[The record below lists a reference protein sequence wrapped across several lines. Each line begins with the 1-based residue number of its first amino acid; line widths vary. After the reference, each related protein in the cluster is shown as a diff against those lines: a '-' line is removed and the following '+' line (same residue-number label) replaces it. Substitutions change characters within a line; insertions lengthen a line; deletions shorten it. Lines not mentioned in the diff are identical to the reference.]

1 MPRFVTFDEM
11 KELYEF
17 SLSSNGLK
25 VGFDGTEKE
34 IADGALAAAYEVYRT
49 LGPEDCIKERE
60 AGLLALFAVLMV
72 SVAIN
77 EHRKDV
83 DSLKT

>member
-1 MPRFVTFDEM
+1 MRRPITFDEL

-49 LGPEDCIKERE
+49 LGPEDDIKERE
-60 AGLLALFAVLMV
+60 AALLSLFAVLMV
-72 SVAIN
+72 NIAVT
-77 EHRKDV
+77 EYRKDV
-83 DSLKT
+83 DSLKS

>member
-25 VGFDGTEKE
+25 VGFDGPEKE

-49 LGPEDCIKERE
+49 LGPEDRIKERE
-60 AGLLALFAVLMV
+60 AALLALCAVLMV
-72 SVAIN
+72 SSAITQ
-77 EHRKDV
+77 HRKDV